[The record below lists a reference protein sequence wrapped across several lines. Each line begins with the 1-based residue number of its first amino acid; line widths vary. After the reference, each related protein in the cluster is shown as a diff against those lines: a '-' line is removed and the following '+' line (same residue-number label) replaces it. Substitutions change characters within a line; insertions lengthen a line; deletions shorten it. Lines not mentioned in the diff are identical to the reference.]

1 MRKHYLLP
9 PDFAGFAAIK
19 FKRAKEIA
27 LKAKREFLEKEKAD
41 AIVRVERQG
50 MGLIYKNKTDRSG
63 FTLPT
68 RYGLEDYWLIKPK
81 KNTIIGK
88 RVQKEMD
95 EVCVLLENWQWST
108 ENALGIYESVYE
120 ANQFH
125 NTVCYVMPDDSV
137 VVSQPRLAKHQL
149 PENYKIT
156 PQEFETVIKEAI

>member
-9 PDFAGFAAIK
+9 SEFAGFAATK
-19 FKRAKEIA
+19 YKDAKEKA
-27 LKAKREFLEKEKAD
+27 LKAKRDFLEKEKAD

-50 MGLIYKNKTDRSG
+50 MGLIYKEKTVRSG

-68 RYGLEDYWLIKPK
+68 SYEGYWLIKPK

-88 RVQKEMD
+88 RVQIKMD
-95 EVCVLLENWQWST
+95 DVCGLIDNWQWST
-108 ENALGIYESVYE
+108 ENALGINESVYE

-125 NTVCYVMPDDSV
+125 NTVCYVLPDDSIA
-137 VVSQPRLAKHQL
+137 VSQPRSAKCQL

>member
-9 PDFAGFAAIK
+9 PEFAGFAATK
-19 FKRAKEIA
+19 YKDAKEKA
-27 LKAKREFLEKEKAD
+27 LKAKRDFLEKEKAD
-41 AIVRVERQG
+41 AIVRIERQG
-50 MGLIYKNKTDRSG
+50 MGLIYKEKTVRSG

-68 RYGLEDYWLIKPK
+68 SYEGYWLIKPK

-88 RVQKEMD
+88 RVQIKMD
-95 EVCVLLENWQWST
+95 DVCGLIENWQWST

-125 NTVCYVMPDDSV
+125 NTVCYVLPDDSIA
-137 VVSQPRLAKHQL
+137 VSQPRSAKCQL
-149 PENYKIT
+149 PESYKIT